1 MESVTPSIEKLTKQ
15 EGTDQNGEEDE
26 EAGKEGVKQ
35 EKNAKKTR
43 GGERE
48 RNKRVRQTK
57 RERWTKKGKRVREII
72 NNNIKK

>member
-1 MESVTPSIEKLTKQ
+1 M
-15 EGTDQNGEEDE
+15 
-26 EAGKEGVKQ
+26 KQ